1 MILKLLTDNELYGYQ
16 IRQEIYNRSNGL
28 ISIKEGSLYGPL
40 YRMEKKK
47 FISSRKELV
56 GQKRFRVYYQI
67 TDLGKDYLKVA
78 IEAFNTIYDGTK
90 FILK

>member
-1 MILKLLTDNELYGYQ
+1 MLTSSELYGYQ
-16 IRQEIYNRSNGL
+16 IRQEINIRSNGL

-40 YRMEKKK
+40 YRMEKKQ
-47 FISSRKELV
+47 FITSRKELV

-67 TDLGKDYLKVA
+67 TDLGREYLKVA
-78 IEAFNTIYDGTK
+78 EEAFNTIYDGAK